1 MNRNFSGLALI
12 LSFACFTSSLAF
24 GATVTRQIP
33 SSGTVKIPA
42 TTVGV
47 DGLSSPE
54 ISPVFSNAPDLADG
68 PTAAGTAGLT
78 GKSGTQSTTGVL
90 ARVAKFKINRSI
102 ARTQGKGQWT
112 EAVGRDMPD
121 RRVQVSFDGENS
133 RNQRLASNGNQF
145 SIEPPDQGLCAG
157 NGYVMESLNDV
168 MKVYNRKGVALS
180 GDIALNAF
188 YGYTPAINRQ
198 ATPRVFGPS
207 ITDPACYFDPDAR
220 RWFHLVLTLDTD
232 PATGAQTGTN
242 HLDLAVSSSADPLG
256 SWTVY
261 KIAVQD
267 DGTQGT
273 PQHANCPCLGD
284 YPHIGADAH
293 GIYLTT
299 NEFPFSGGFNSAQ
312 IYAISK
318 KALISGSASIQ
329 VVQLDTADYLL
340 EGNPGFTVWPAVSPA
355 GDFERSNRGTEY
367 LLSSVAVFSNSGNDN
382 RLRVWA
388 VGNTRSLNDAAP
400 ALTLLHNVVSVDS
413 YGVPP
418 AIPQKAGSAPLRDC
432 LNDRSMVT
440 PAGVGCWN
448 YLTTVLPAVP
458 ETLADLDPND
468 SRMQQVFFTGDRLYG
483 ALDTVVNVA
492 GQEQTGIA
500 YYVLN
505 PAVSASQVGASVT
518 RQGQVALA
526 GNSVTR
532 PAIAALPNGKG
543 VIGFTVAGAD
553 HYPSAGYIHF
563 SRDRGHRGETV
574 KIIASGLGPDDE
586 FGAYN
591 AFGTPRSR
599 WGDYGAAAV
608 DGNDIWLGAE
618 YIAHGCTLA
627 QYTSL
632 ADPVAQFS
640 CNGSRVALTNWATRI
655 SRIAP

>member
-1 MNRNFSGLALI
+1 MNRNFSRLGLI
-12 LSFACFTSSLAF
+12 LSFACFTVGSAF
-24 GATVTRQIP
+24 GSTITRQIT
-33 SSGTVKIPA
+33 SSGTVRIP
-42 TTVGV
+42 TTSVGI

-54 ISPVFSNAPDLADG
+54 TSPTFSNVPNLADG
-68 PTAAGTAGLT
+68 PTAAGTT
-78 GKSGTQSTTGVL
+78 GATGTKGTQSTTGVL

-102 ARTQGKGQWT
+102 AKAQGKGEWT
-112 EAVGRDMPD
+112 EALGKDVPD
-121 RRVQVSFDGENS
+121 RRVQLSFDGENS

-168 MKVYNRKGVALS
+168 MKIYNRKGVALS

-188 YGYTPAINRQ
+188 YGYAPAINRQ
-198 ATPRVFGPS
+198 VNPRVFGPS
-207 ITDPACYFDPDAR
+207 ITDPACYFDPDVK

-267 DGTQGT
+267 DGTQGS
-273 PQHANCPCLGD
+273 PQHPNCPCLGD
-284 YPHIGADAH
+284 YPHIGADAN

-318 KALISGSASIQ
+318 KALISGTTSIQ
-329 VVQLDTADYLL
+329 VTQLDTADYLL
-340 EGNPGFTVWPAVSPA
+340 DGNPGFTVWPAVSPA

-367 LLSSVAVFSNSGNDN
+367 LLSSVAVFSNSGNDS

-388 VGNTRSLNDAAP
+388 VGNTKSLDGATP
-400 ALTLLHNVVSVDS
+400 ALTLSHNVVNVDS

-418 AIPQKAGSAPLRDC
+418 AIPQKPGSAPLRDC
-432 LNDRSMVT
+432 LNDRSLVT

-448 YLTTVLPAVP
+448 YLTAVQPTVP
-458 ETLADLDPND
+458 ETLVAIDPND
-468 SRMQQVFFTGDRLYG
+468 SRMQQVFFTGGRLYG

-492 GQEQTGIA
+492 GQDQTGIA

-505 PAVSASQVGASVT
+505 PSVSANLASASVIK
-518 RQGQVALA
+518 QGQLAIA

-543 VIGFTVAGAD
+543 VIGFTVVGAD

-563 SRDRGHRGETV
+563 SRDNGHRGETV
-574 KIIASGLGPDDE
+574 KVIANGLGPDDE
-586 FGAYN
+586 FGSYN

-608 DGNDIWLGAE
+608 DGNDIWLANE
-618 YIAHGCTLA
+618 YIAHACTLA
-627 QYTSL
+627 QYT
-632 ADPVAQFS
+632 DPAALFS
-640 CNGSRVALTNWATRI
+640 CSGSRVALTNWATRI
-655 SRIAP
+655 SRIEP